1 MGIPAE
7 FFDLVFLEVSFGDL
21 FFDVFGDV
29 FLSGVSHIIFIG
41 AINKVDVM
49 KRYHCYSANF
59 DLETEVLFKEAVFL
73 GQGNNGVVYML
84 PKNKVIKLFFD
95 EKVWYDEAS
104 ILSKAKDSKY
114 FPRLYSKGNL
124 YIVREMI
131 EGVQLDKYIKKY
143 GLNKQI
149 TRNIYNI
156 TKEFKRLKFTKI
168 DSRCKD
174 LYVGKDS
181 MVRIID
187 PKKYLKRK
195 VSFPRHLM
203 KGLMKLK
210 VLEDFLNYMKEID
223 MDKALEWET
232 KFNKYWEKE
241 KLKKSITKRK

>member
-1 MGIPAE
+1 M
-7 FFDLVFLEVSFGDL
+7 
-21 FFDVFGDV
+21 
-29 FLSGVSHIIFIG
+29 
-41 AINKVDVM
+41 
-49 KRYHCYSANF
+49 
-59 DLETEVLFKEAVFL
+59 LFKEAVFL
-73 GQGNNGVVYML
+73 GQGNNGVVYRL
-84 PKNKVIKLFFD
+84 PENKVIKLFFN

-104 ILSKAKDSKY
+104 ILSKARDSKY
-114 FPRLYSKGNL
+114 FPRVYSKGKL

-143 GLNKQI
+143 GINKQI
-149 TRNIYNI
+149 TRNIYNL
-156 TKEFKRLKFTKI
+156 TREFKRLNFSKI

-187 PKKYLKRK
+187 PKKYLRRK

-203 KGLMKLK
+203 KGFMKINA
-210 VLEDFLNYMKEID
+210 LEDFFNYMKEID
-223 MDKALEWET
+223 MDKAIEWET